1 MYDKLDLWIK
11 VCIDNIH
18 ICREYVENM
27 WLYSKLMQSRIIE
40 VSNGCVTIVS
50 GSRKVIGN

>member
-18 ICREYVENM
+18 ICREYVVVFEIDA
-27 WLYSKLMQSRIIE
+27 K
-40 VSNGCVTIVS
+40 SNNRS
-50 GSRKVIGN
+50 L